1 MTNSKLNKNKFFL
14 QKINNLIVEH
24 LNSCEFNNRQLA
36 RKMEISES
44 QLFRKIKKLTNQSIT
59 LYVRSVRLQIA
70 KELLLNSLLNISE
83 VAYLTGF
90 RDPSYF
96 SRIFLKEF
104 GNTPS
109 RIRK

>member
-1 MTNSKLNKNKFFL
+1 M
-14 QKINNLIVEH
+14 EH